1 MNMKEVII
9 RSCIMLPCCIQF
21 VFFASEISCSQGFR
35 FWWLVELRESSLTQH
50 WDRRRNTQGWQDDAM
65 AVPTLKQR
73 HQQLYESKTCT
84 WSFFGGYMRLLKFCH
99 SFFQIHIRSALSMFN
114 QMISDVYLS
123 IYPSI
128 HQSISDGC
136 APAALGNLLL
146 DPPDPQIIRTTQRL
160 YSDFPNISRTCMF
173 LFSDS
178 FSFSLLFF
186 SLLLLS
192 SLWLFPSLRFIIS
205 PYCRKFDF

>member
-1 MNMKEVII
+1 MNEHEVII
-9 RSCIMLPCCIQF
+9 HSCIMLPCCIQF
-21 VFFASEISCSQGFR
+21 VFFVSEISCSQGFR
-35 FWWLVELRESSLTQH
+35 CWWLVELRESSLTQH

-73 HQQLYESKTCT
+73 LYESKKFT
-84 WSFFGGYMRLLKFCH
+84 WSFFGGYMRLLVCH
-99 SFFQIHIRSALSMFN
+99 SFFQIHILRSALSMFN
-114 QMISDVYLS
+114 QMIRCLSIHRS

-128 HQSISDGC
+128 HQSISDGS